1 MQNLINHIIQEE
13 RKSWDMYLW
22 AMSQHGNESE
32 ITARWKT
39 IWHTYS
45 QMIKEFNLTT
55 PTRKRNLSKFKYKKY
70 TIIKTCE
77 L

>member
-22 AMSQHGNESE
+22 AMSQYGNYSE
-32 ITARWKT
+32 ITDRWKT
-39 IWHTYS
+39 IWHTHS
-45 QMIKEFNLTT
+45 QMITQFNLTAR
-55 PTRKRNLSKFKYKKY
+55 TRRNLNTFKYKKY
-70 TIIKTCE
+70 TTVKTCE

>member
-32 ITARWKT
+32 ITDRWKT
-39 IWHTYS
+39 KWHTYS
-45 QMIKEFNLTT
+45 EMIEKFNLTA
-55 PTRKRNLSKFKYKKY
+55 PTKNNLSTFKHKKY
-70 TIIKTCE
+70 TTIKTCE

>member
-39 IWHTYS
+39 IWHTHS
-45 QMIKEFNLTT
+45 QMITQFNLTAAS
-55 PTRKRNLSKFKYKKY
+55 RNNLSTFKHKKY
-70 TIIKTCE
+70 NTIKTCE